1 MKKAIVIA
9 FCGIGCGMM
18 IAHAAIT
25 QLPFNAAALP
35 KGIVCTGRVVDGA
48 RWTDSTGENIVVL
61 CQTGAFKSPK
71 GDSED
76 SRDAELSAHQYVRS
90 APAWKRVWSIR
101 DFERNCPLDLTATFI
116 PGALTVTDLDGNGI
130 AEVTVLYKHA
140 CRGDVSPAGM
150 KLIMR
155 EGAKKYAIRGIMRI
169 SPEIDPSGRGE
180 MNLDPTFAKAP
191 RSFRDFAIQHW
202 KKHEIEKSFE
212 QP

>member
-1 MKKAIVIA
+1 
-9 FCGIGCGMM
+9 
-18 IAHAAIT
+18 
-25 QLPFNAAALP
+25 
-35 KGIVCTGRVVDGA
+35 
-48 RWTDSTGENIVVL
+48 
-61 CQTGAFKSPK
+61 
-71 GDSED
+71 
-76 SRDAELSAHQYVRS
+76 
-90 APAWKRVWSIR
+90 
-101 DFERNCPLDLTATFI
+101 
-116 PGALTVTDLDGNGI
+116 
-130 AEVTVLYKHA
+130 VTVLYKHA